1 MTIVSVINYKGGV
14 GKTTVVANVAAE
26 LAWRGVKVLLTDLDP
41 QASLTFSFLD
51 VDFWET
57 NYAANRTIRNWYDA
71 YIDQDQDLEL
81 SSLIVHPTKINGIV
95 SDSQNGGCVDIV
107 CSHLALINIDL
118 ELATRLAGASLRQS
132 RINFLRLHSRLLEG
146 LESPEIQENYDI
158 VIIDCPPNFNIVTK
172 TAIVASNRVLIPA
185 IPDYLSTLGIQE
197 LQRHMDG
204 LVKDFNDYAGQT
216 ESPAYDYIAP
226 SIMGVIPMMVRVYA
240 NQPIQAQAAF
250 IERISRT
257 GLPVFETFVRRIDT
271 PYGPAPQYGIPVVLG
286 SVSGSKRTTAESEL
300 EDLTTE
306 FLRKV

>member
-1 MTIVSVINYKGGV
+1 M
-14 GKTTVVANVAAE
+14 
-26 LAWRGVKVLLTDLDP
+26 
-41 QASLTFSFLD
+41 
-51 VDFWET
+51 
-57 NYAANRTIRNWYDA
+57 
-71 YIDQDQDLEL
+71 
-81 SSLIVHPTKINGIV
+81 
-95 SDSQNGGCVDIV
+95 V

-118 ELATRLAGASLRQS
+118 ELATRLGGASPRQS
-132 RINFLRLHSRLLEG
+132 RNNFLRLHSRLLEG
-146 LESPEIQENYDI
+146 LETPEIQENYDI

-204 LVKDFNDYAGQT
+204 LVKDFNDYADQADV
-216 ESPAYDYIAP
+216 PAYSNIAP

-240 NQPIQAQAAF
+240 DKPIQAQAAF
-250 IERISRT
+250 IGRISRT

-286 SVSGSKRTTAESEL
+286 SVSGTKRTIAESEL

-306 FLRKV
+306 FLSKV